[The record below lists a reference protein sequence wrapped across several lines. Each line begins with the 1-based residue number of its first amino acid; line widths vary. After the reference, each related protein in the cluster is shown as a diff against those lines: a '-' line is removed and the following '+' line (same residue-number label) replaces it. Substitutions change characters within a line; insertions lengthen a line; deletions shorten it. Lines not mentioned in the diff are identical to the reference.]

1 MPATPAP
8 PRLPHAA
15 GLWLAL
21 VAVASLSQFHRNS
34 LGVIAPELRADLG
47 LGPAALGAAGSVF
60 FIATA
65 LAQIPLGALFDRF
78 GPRAAIIG
86 FGTVAV
92 AGTLAQAAA
101 RDEGQLLLARFLL
114 GWGCAANL
122 MGAVA
127 LCAHW
132 YPRHQFSMR
141 LSWLYA
147 LSQAGLFFAT
157 APLALASRSLGWR
170 GATLCAAALTAL
182 AIAAVWRCVPPRGPD
197 VAAAPHRRGAPRGLK
212 AVLGTP
218 GLWPVLAI
226 HAVAPGC
233 LPTVLGL
240 WAGSYLSD
248 VHGLGDAAR
257 AGALSAMAAAQLIG
271 TLAYGPLDRMFGT
284 RKSVVAAGAGLTLA
298 LLCTLAAT
306 PSLPAWLAIG
316 LLVLF
321 SAASAFGA
329 VVVAHGHG
337 LFPEHLAGRGLALM
351 NIAPVVSLGGLP
363 WLTGAV
369 MQSFAAQPPGQQAT
383 AYRCCFAAIAAA
395 LGLGLACYLRSR
407 DPGRA

>member
-1 MPATPAP
+1 MPTVPAQPRHP
-8 PRLPHAA
+8 PAA
-15 GLWLAL
+15 GMWLAL

-34 LGVIAPELRADLG
+34 LGAIATDLRADMG
-47 LGPAALGAAGSVF
+47 LGPAALGAAGSIF
-60 FIATA
+60 FITTA

-86 FGTVAV
+86 FGAVAV
-92 AGTLAQAAA
+92 AGTLAQATAH
-101 RDEGQLLLARFLL
+101 DEGQFLLARFLL

-147 LSQAGLFFAT
+147 LSQAGLFCAT
-157 APLALASRSLGWR
+157 APLAMASRSLGWR
-170 GATLCAAALTAL
+170 GAMLGAAVLTVL
-182 AIAAVWRCVPPRGPD
+182 AIAAIWRCVPPRGSGA
-197 VAAAPHRRGAPRGLK
+197 VAAPCRRAAPRGLR
-212 AVLGTP
+212 AVLRTP
-218 GLWPVLAI
+218 GLWPVLAM
-226 HAVAPGC
+226 HAAAPGC

-284 RKSVVAAGAGLTLA
+284 RKRVVAAGAGLTSA
-298 LLCTLAAT
+298 LLCALAAT
-306 PSLPAWLAIG
+306 PSPPAWLAVG

-329 VVVAHGHG
+329 VVVAQGHG

-351 NIAPVVSLGGLP
+351 NIAPVVSLCGLP

-369 MQSFAAQPPGQQAT
+369 MQSFAAQPPGHHST
-383 AYRCCFAAIAAA
+383 AYRYCFGTVAAA

-407 DPGRA
+407 EPGRA